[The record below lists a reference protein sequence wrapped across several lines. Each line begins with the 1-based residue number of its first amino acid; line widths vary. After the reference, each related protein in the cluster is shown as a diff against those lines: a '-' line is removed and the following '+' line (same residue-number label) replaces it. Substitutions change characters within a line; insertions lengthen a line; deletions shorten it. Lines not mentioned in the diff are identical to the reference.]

1 MHKKAKRV
9 TSRILVLALAATVI
23 CAGSPDAEA
32 AKKPKLSKSSIKVA
46 VKKSKKITIKNVK
59 KNKVKKLTVKPAKK
73 SIASVKKNGKTAFT
87 ITGKKAGSTKVTAK
101 ITLKG
106 KKKATSLKVKVIVT
120 GNGKSGGPEDPT
132 ATPVPTAPQG
142 TASTPGS
149 GTPSQ
154 NPSVSTEPGGN
165 SSEIPATQTPVP
177 TATPLTNYSEDFE
190 NGLGNWFARGN
201 QCKLIVS
208 EEAHSG
214 KGAALIYDRA
224 GDDGLGHSWNG
235 PAMDLTDCIT
245 PGGKYKVS
253 FWAKVPSEDTTY
265 KRGINLR
272 VSSAKYYSQEDIDN
286 GEEPSCE
293 NYPADTNYPISL
305 DEWTQI
311 EVEFTVPEYFY
322 NFVFY
327 IETNG
332 YGKARFLIDDF
343 TMERISAP
351 GEYDASLTPIKEA
364 YAPYVPIMGVAV
376 SYSQIMNKNTL
387 GFVKHHFNSITLGNE
402 MKLDSM
408 MGTKKTLKLT
418 DAAASGYV
426 VDDAYRACEDNKD
439 AEGDVV
445 VPEIDFSNMDN
456 VLRIAKEN
464 GLKVR
469 IHSPFWHQQN
479 PQHFFTKGY
488 ASGSEYTDQETM
500 YTREEMYVRTLLQH
514 IFNSGYGDVVA
525 AYDVVNEYLN
535 MKNEGETYVNYWKY
549 IFGTEVD
556 TNSPYVKKAFVV
568 AYDELVKNNRTD
580 IALIYNDYNTYLHP
594 DKVVELINNINAKDE
609 MNPEGNKVC
618 NGIGM
623 QSHINGKGDEDKFE
637 DALIAFREA
646 GFEIQITELDVTN
659 SGTVT
664 SDTSDETKQTV
675 WAKNAETYGK
685 LMEAIL
691 RQKAAGANITSVTVW
706 GTTDATSW
714 RSTKAPLLF
723 GESVADKKPSYDAF
737 INAALNFNQAG

>member
-1 MHKKAKRV
+1 MHKKVKCV
-9 TSRILVLALAATVI
+9 MSRILILAMAAATI
-23 CAGSPDAEA
+23 GTGTPDSEA

-46 VKKSKKITIKNVK
+46 IKKSKKINIKNVK
-59 KNKVKKLTVKPAKK
+59 KSTVRKLTVKPAKK
-73 SIASVKKNGKTAFT
+73 SVASVKKNGKTAFT
-87 ITGKKAGSTKVTAK
+87 VTGKKKGSTNVTAK
-101 ITLKG
+101 VTLKG
-106 KKKATSLKVKVIVT
+106 KKKAVSLKLKVTVT
-120 GNGKSGGPEDPT
+120 GDDKRTDVPSVTSAPT
-132 ATPVPTAPQG
+132 AVPGTTSPQNPAPGTDTTEEPATESPSVPT
-142 TASTPGS
+142 
-149 GTPSQ
+149 
-154 NPSVSTEPGGN
+154 V
-165 SSEIPATQTPVP
+165 
-177 TATPLTNYSEDFE
+177 TPLTNYSEDFE
-190 NGLGNWFARGN
+190 NGLGEWFARGN
-201 QCKLIVS
+201 QSKLMIS

-214 KGAALIYDRA
+214 NGAALIYDRQ
-224 GDDGLGHSWNG
+224 GDDNLGHSWNG

-253 FWAKVPSEDTTY
+253 FWAKIPSEDTAY

-272 VSSAKYYSQEDIDN
+272 VSSAKYYSKEDMDN

-343 TMERISAP
+343 TMQRISAP
-351 GEYDASLTPIKEA
+351 AEYDASLTSIKEA
-364 YAPYVPIMGVAV
+364 YAPYIPTVGVAV
-376 SYSQIMNKNTL
+376 SYSSLMNQNTL
-387 GFVKHHFNSITLGNE
+387 GFIKHHFNSITLGNE

-408 MGTKKTLKLT
+408 MSTKKTLKLT
-418 DAAASGYV
+418 DAAAAGYV
-426 VDDAYRACEDNKD
+426 VDEAYKACVDNKD
-439 AEGDVV
+439 ADGDVV
-445 VPEIDFSNMDN
+445 VPEINFSNMDN
-456 VLRIAKEN
+456 ILKIAKEN

-469 IHSPFWHQQN
+469 VHSPFWHQQN
-479 PQHFFTKGY
+479 PQFFFTKGY
-488 ASGSEYTDQETM
+488 ADNSEEYTDAETM
-500 YTREEMYVRTLLQH
+500 YTREEMYVRTLLEH
-514 IFNSGYGDVVA
+514 IFNSGYGDVVS

-568 AYDELVKNNRTD
+568 AHDELVKNNRTD
-580 IALIYNDYNTYLHP
+580 IALIYNDYNTYLRP
-594 DKVVELINNINAKDE
+594 QKVVELINNINAQDA
-609 MNPEGNKVC
+609 MNPDGTKVC

-623 QSHINGKGDEDKFE
+623 QSHINGQKDEDKFE

-659 SGTVT
+659 TGTVT
-664 SDTSDETKQTV
+664 STTSAETKQTV
-675 WAKNAETYGK
+675 WEKNAETYGK
-685 LMEAIL
+685 LMEAVL
-691 RQKAAGANITSVTVW
+691 RQKAAGANITSLTIW

-714 RSTKAPLLF
+714 RAEKAPLLF
-723 GESVADKKPSYDAF
+723 GESVADKKPSFDAV
-737 INAALNFNQAG
+737 INAALNFGK